1 MKIKYTNNA
10 KQLNNKERK
19 VHMKSEKCVV
29 VITLF
34 FIASVMIFSCFI
46 TSAEAGPRGGRA
58 FEGPR
63 GGEAVEGPG
72 GNAAVK
78 GPRGNV
84 AVGSR
89 YNILPDSARSVIV
102 GDRTYY
108 IDDTGVYYLP
118 CDDDDTVYCVV
129 PAP

>member
-1 MKIKYTNNA
+1 MNSG
-10 KQLNNKERK
+10 RG
-19 VHMKSEKCVV
+19 VCVGAIIFMV
-29 VITLF
+29 TIMVLSCVIGN
-34 FIASVMIFSCFI
+34 
-46 TSAEAGPRGGRA
+46 AEAGPRGGRA
-58 FEGPR
+58 FQGPR

-72 GNAAVK
+72 GNVAVQ

-84 AVGSR
+84 AVGTR

-108 IDDTGVYYLP
+108 VDDSDVYYLP
-118 CDDDDTVYCVV
+118 CEDDDTVYCVV